1 MSYTLGMGN
10 TIEMGWNAPT
20 GYDLLGYNICEWNPN
35 NDNLSVIDFVGA
47 SVTSYTCQASQFDLG
62 NIVIQGVE
70 VGKTESRLLSN
81 RSWETVGLGEQSST
95 DFQVYPNPSNGTF
108 TVEGTGILRIANVL
122 GQEIITKEINGM
134 ETIELPQGIYF
145 VQLNDV
151 VRKIVVE

>member
-1 MSYTLGMGN
+1 M
-10 TIEMGWNAPT
+10 
-20 GYDLLGYNICEWNPN
+20 
-35 NDNLSVIDFVGA
+35 
-47 SVTSYTCQASQFDLG
+47 
-62 NIVIQGVE
+62 
-70 VGKTESRLLSN
+70 
-81 RSWETVGLGEQSST
+81 GLGEQSST